1 MSKAEQIHSVA
12 DARYLAKKRLPASI
26 FQYFDGGSGPSVTSR
41 LNEEAFKEILLK
53 PLSGVHHPMPDIS
66 TKVFG
71 HEIDIP
77 IILSSVGALKIG
89 HQDGEL
95 AATRAANQSRT
106 IQFLSGVSNTSI
118 EDTMELATGPVYQ
131 QLYYIGGREATRPTI
146 ERARDAGAAGIV
158 IIADSAA
165 PNTGREIPF
174 TERAPLPLELNLKE
188 AIKFL
193 PQFWNKPAWVKD
205 LVFRGGLEVPPVAT
219 ARSANGQPMPFLE
232 AAGAIYGETPTLE
245 DIPWIRSI
253 WDAPIIVKG
262 VVSVESAR
270 KAVEYGANG
279 IVVSNHGG
287 NMLDGT
293 IPTLRALP
301 EIIDAVGDQIDV
313 VIDGGIR
320 HGTDVVKAMA
330 MGAKAVSVGRAYVY
344 GLLAA
349 GYPGIVRM
357 LDLLKT
363 ETASALTWLGTN
375 SIHEIDPESLIIP
388 PHWVTLSLTEL
399 QEELRRRSAQ
409 HAL

>member
-1 MSKAEQIHSVA
+1 MSTADRIHSVN
-12 DARYLAKKRLPASI
+12 DARYFAKKRLPASI
-26 FQYFDGGSGPSVTSR
+26 FQYFEGGSGPSVTSR
-41 LNEEAFKEILLK
+41 LNEQAFKEVLMK
-53 PLSGVHHPMPDIS
+53 PLLGVHHPTPNIS
-66 TKVFG
+66 TRVFG
-71 HEIDIP
+71 HDIDIP

-95 AATRAANQSRT
+95 AVTKAASEFGT

-118 EDTMELATGPVYQ
+118 EETMAHATGPVYQ
-131 QLYYIGGREATRPTI
+131 QLYYIGGRDATAPTI
-146 ERARDAGAAGIV
+146 ERARDAGASGIV

-165 PNTGREIPF
+165 PNTGREIPI
-174 TERAPLPLELNLKE
+174 TKRANLPMQINVKE

-193 PQFWNKPAWVKD
+193 PQVWNKPAWMKD
-205 LVFRGGLEVPPVAT
+205 LVLRGGLEIPPVAT
-219 ARSANGQPMPFLE
+219 ARSANGEAMPFLE

-245 DIPWIRSI
+245 DIPWIREI

-270 KAVEYGANG
+270 KAVELGATG
-279 IVVSNHGG
+279 IIVSNHGG

-301 EIIDAVGDQIDV
+301 EIVEAVGDDIDV

-330 MGAKAVSVGRAYVY
+330 MGAKAVSIGRAYVY

-349 GYPGIVRM
+349 GYPGVVRM
-357 LDLLKT
+357 LDLLT
-363 ETASALTWLGTN
+363 NETASAVTWLGKN
-375 SIHEIDPESLIIP
+375 SIHDIDPESLVIP
-388 PHWVTLSLTEL
+388 PHWVTLSLND
-399 QEELRRRSAQ
+399 LRREIRARNSEKLA
-409 HAL
+409 